1 MFFIGIPPFYLDFRA
16 IVKLLTFDNQISIR
30 SFYTHHMNDNSALP
44 DSDLVVRLRNGEE
57 VAFKII
63 FDRWFKKLYYFSLR
77 YLKSKEEAEEIVQE
91 TMLQL
96 WVTREKLDERY
107 PVSSYL
113 YTIVK
118 RLSLNRLKQIAS
130 SKSAAEYH
138 FINLKVTVNT
148 TEDALSLSELKRI
161 TAEALALMPEKQQQV
176 YRMSRNEGLSL
187 DEIALSLG
195 ILKNTVKKHLSEALK
210 MIRIHFASRY
220 YILLVSLVSIINK

>member
-1 MFFIGIPPFYLDFRA
+1 
-16 IVKLLTFDNQISIR
+16 
-30 SFYTHHMNDNSALP
+30 MNDNSALP
-44 DSDLVVRLRNGEE
+44 DSDLVIRLRNGEE

-63 FDRWFKKLYYFSLR
+63 FDRWFKKLYYFSFR
-77 YLKSKEEAEEIVQE
+77 YLKSKEEAEEMVQE

-130 SKSAAEYH
+130 SKSAAEHH
-138 FINLKVTVNT
+138 FVNLKVTVNT

-187 DEIALSLG
+187 DEIAFSLG

-220 YILLVSLVSIINK
+220 YLLVVSLVSIINK

>member
-1 MFFIGIPPFYLDFRA
+1 
-16 IVKLLTFDNQISIR
+16 
-30 SFYTHHMNDNSALP
+30 MNDNSALP

-63 FDRWFKKLYYFSLR
+63 FDRWFKKLYYFSFR

-91 TMLQL
+91 TMMQL

-130 SKSAAEYH
+130 SKSAAEHH
-138 FINLKVTVNT
+138 FVNLKVTVNT

-187 DEIALSLG
+187 DEIAFSLG

>member
-1 MFFIGIPPFYLDFRA
+1 
-16 IVKLLTFDNQISIR
+16 
-30 SFYTHHMNDNSALP
+30 MNDNSALP

-63 FDRWFKKLYYFSLR
+63 FDRWFKKLYYFSFR
-77 YLKSKEEAEEIVQE
+77 YLKSKEEAEEMVQE

-130 SKSAAEYH
+130 SKSAAEHH

-210 MIRIHFASRY
+210 MIRIHFSSRY
-220 YILLVSLVSIINK
+220 YLLLVSLVSIINK

>member
-1 MFFIGIPPFYLDFRA
+1 
-16 IVKLLTFDNQISIR
+16 
-30 SFYTHHMNDNSALP
+30 MNDNSALP

-63 FDRWFKKLYYFSLR
+63 FDRWFKKLYYFSFR
-77 YLKSKEEAEEIVQE
+77 YLKSKEEAEEMVQE

-130 SKSAAEYH
+130 SKSAAEHH
-138 FINLKVTVNT
+138 FVNLKVTVNT

-210 MIRIHFASRY
+210 MIRIHFSSRY
-220 YILLVSLVSIINK
+220 YLLLVSLVSIINK

>member
-1 MFFIGIPPFYLDFRA
+1 
-16 IVKLLTFDNQISIR
+16 
-30 SFYTHHMNDNSALP
+30 MNDNSALP
-44 DSDLVVRLRNGEE
+44 DSDLVIRLRNGEE

-63 FDRWFKKLYYFSLR
+63 FDRWFKKLYYFSFR
-77 YLKSKEEAEEIVQE
+77 YLKSKEEAEEMVQE

-130 SKSAAEYH
+130 SKSAAEHH
-138 FINLKVTVNT
+138 FVNLKVTVNT
-148 TEDALSLSELKRI
+148 TEDALSLNELKRI

>member
-1 MFFIGIPPFYLDFRA
+1 
-16 IVKLLTFDNQISIR
+16 
-30 SFYTHHMNDNSALP
+30 MNDNSALP
-44 DSDLVVRLRNGEE
+44 DSDLVLRLRNGEE

-63 FDRWFKKLYYFSLR
+63 FDRWFKKLYYFSFR

-91 TMLQL
+91 TMMQL

-130 SKSAAEYH
+130 SKSAAEHH

-210 MIRIHFASRY
+210 MIRIHFSSRY
-220 YILLVSLVSIINK
+220 YILLVSLISIINK

>member
-1 MFFIGIPPFYLDFRA
+1 
-16 IVKLLTFDNQISIR
+16 
-30 SFYTHHMNDNSALP
+30 MNDNSALP
-44 DSDLVVRLRNGEE
+44 DSDLVLRLRNGEE

-63 FDRWFKKLYYFSLR
+63 FDRWFKKLYYFSFK
-77 YLKSKEEAEEIVQE
+77 YLKSKEEAEEMVQE
-91 TMLQL
+91 TMMQL

-138 FINLKVTVNT
+138 FVNLKVTVNT

-210 MIRIHFASRY
+210 MIRIHFSSRY
-220 YILLVSLVSIINK
+220 YILLVSLISIINK

>member
-1 MFFIGIPPFYLDFRA
+1 
-16 IVKLLTFDNQISIR
+16 
-30 SFYTHHMNDNSALP
+30 MNDNSALP

-57 VAFKII
+57 AAFKII
-63 FDRWFKKLYYFSLR
+63 FDRWFKKLYYFSFR
-77 YLKSKEEAEEIVQE
+77 YLKSKEEAEEMVQE

-130 SKSAAEYH
+130 SKSAAEHH
-138 FINLKVTVNT
+138 FVNLKVTVNN
-148 TEDALSLSELKRI
+148 TEDSLSLSELKRI

-176 YRMSRNEGLSL
+176 YRMSRNDGLSL

-220 YILLVSLVSIINK
+220 YLLLVSLISIINK

>member
-1 MFFIGIPPFYLDFRA
+1 
-16 IVKLLTFDNQISIR
+16 
-30 SFYTHHMNDNSALP
+30 MNDNSALP
-44 DSDLVVRLRNGEE
+44 DSDLVIRLRNGEE

-63 FDRWFKKLYYFSLR
+63 FDRWFKKLYYFSFR
-77 YLKSKEEAEEIVQE
+77 YLKSKEEAEEMVQE

-130 SKSAAEYH
+130 SKSAAEHH
-138 FINLKVTVNT
+138 FVNLKVTVNT

-187 DEIALSLG
+187 DEIAFSLG

-220 YILLVSLVSIINK
+220 YLLLVSLVSIINK

>member
-1 MFFIGIPPFYLDFRA
+1 
-16 IVKLLTFDNQISIR
+16 
-30 SFYTHHMNDNSALP
+30 MNDNSALP

-63 FDRWFKKLYYFSLR
+63 FDRWFKKLYYFSFR

-91 TMLQL
+91 TMMQL

-130 SKSAAEYH
+130 SKSAAEHH
-138 FINLKVTVNT
+138 FVNLKVTVNT

-210 MIRIHFASRY
+210 MIRIHFSSRY
-220 YILLVSLVSIINK
+220 YILLVSLISIIYK

>member
-1 MFFIGIPPFYLDFRA
+1 
-16 IVKLLTFDNQISIR
+16 
-30 SFYTHHMNDNSALP
+30 MNDNSALP

-63 FDRWFKKLYYFSLR
+63 FDRWFKKLYYFSFR
-77 YLKSKEEAEEIVQE
+77 YLKSKEEAEEMVQE

-130 SKSAAEYH
+130 SKSAAEHH
-138 FINLKVTVNT
+138 FVNLKVTVNT

-220 YILLVSLVSIINK
+220 YLLLVSLISIINK

>member
-1 MFFIGIPPFYLDFRA
+1 
-16 IVKLLTFDNQISIR
+16 
-30 SFYTHHMNDNSALP
+30 MNDNSALP

-63 FDRWFKKLYYFSLR
+63 FDRWFKKLYYFSFR
-77 YLKSKEEAEEIVQE
+77 YLKSKEEAEEMVQE

-130 SKSAAEYH
+130 SKSAAEHH
-138 FINLKVTVNT
+138 FVNLKVTVNT

-176 YRMSRNEGLSL
+176 YRMSRNDGLSL

-210 MIRIHFASRY
+210 MIRIHFSSRY
-220 YILLVSLVSIINK
+220 YLLLVSLVSIINK

>member
-1 MFFIGIPPFYLDFRA
+1 
-16 IVKLLTFDNQISIR
+16 
-30 SFYTHHMNDNSALP
+30 MNDNSALP
-44 DSDLVVRLRNGEE
+44 DSDLVIRLRNGEE
-57 VAFKII
+57 AAFKII
-63 FDRWFKKLYYFSLR
+63 FDRWFKKLYYFSFR
-77 YLKSKEEAEEIVQE
+77 YLKSKEEAEEMVQE

-130 SKSAAEYH
+130 SKSAAEHH
-138 FINLKVTVNT
+138 FVNLKVTVNT

-187 DEIALSLG
+187 DEIAFSLG

-220 YILLVSLVSIINK
+220 YLLLVSLVSIINK